1 MKESIENIVNKYI
14 QLSNYKVDS
23 KSINLQLLT
32 HPDYPSIKAISD
44 TYDYFGIENIVAN
57 VPFDVLDQLPDSFI
71 GLIDNNLHLINKT
84 KNSAYITNQKS
95 EKQKISFEKL
105 KETWNGIIIAIE
117 PIQESKNTNSINK
130 EYLFLGGLL
139 LSSIL
144 PFIINFN
151 IISIAYS
158 ICTFFGFLLSYF
170 IVKET
175 FGNNNNKTVNKFC
188 GAISKKEGCSNV
200 INNTNTKLFNLI
212 HLSDAC
218 IVYFSSLLLFLIF
231 VEFNSSLLLLTS
243 LFSLPVILFS
253 IYYQALIIKDWC
265 ALCLGISAILI
276 FQFIVL
282 FYNFNHFIFDISIF
296 IKATFIVAFT
306 TILWLKIKNLQINN
320 SVLESTKIEF
330 IKFKRNKDLFNEQ
343 LSKKEL
349 LNSDS
354 LSEDDNRIYFGSKN
368 PKLVIIAVTNP
379 LCGFCSES
387 FQTYYDILNKYEE
400 VQINFVFSLFTNDQ
414 NNPAFKIISSFL
426 NLYHNQSK
434 KVAIEALKEW
444 FELKDLNNWIKKYEK
459 SEIKNGNINAILLKH
474 REWAITNEILHT
486 PTTIINNSFYPNEY
500 NIKDIFY
507 FIDDLILENKN

>member
-1 MKESIENIVNKYI
+1 MKESIENIVNKYT

-23 KSINLQLLT
+23 KSIDLQLLT

-117 PIQESKNTNSINK
+117 PIQESKNTNRINK
-130 EYLFLGGLL
+130 EYLFLGSILV
-139 LSSIL
+139 SSIL

-175 FGNNNNKTVNKFC
+175 FGNNNKTVNKFC

-200 INNTNTKLFNLI
+200 INNTNSKLFNLI

-231 VEFNSSLLLLTS
+231 VEFNSSLLFLTS
-243 LFSLPVILFS
+243 LFSLPVILYS
-253 IYYQALIIKDWC
+253 LYYQALIIKDWC

-276 FQFIVL
+276 FQFIIL

-296 IKATFIVAFT
+296 IKAIFTVAFT
-306 TILWLKIKNLQINN
+306 ITLWLKIKNLQINN
-320 SVLESTKIEF
+320 LVLESTNIEF

-349 LNSDS
+349 LSSDS
-354 LSEDDNRIYFGSKN
+354 LLADDNRIFFGSKN

-379 LCGFCSES
+379 LCGFCAES
-387 FQTYYDILNKYEE
+387 FQTYYEILNKYED

-414 NNPAFKIISSFL
+414 NNPAYKILNSFIE
-426 NLYHNQSK
+426 LYQK
-434 KVAIEALKEW
+434 KSEGKAIEALKEW
-444 FELKDLNNWIKKYEK
+444 FDSKDLDNWIKKYGET
-459 SEIKNGNINAILLKH
+459 EVKNDINEMLEKH
-474 REWAITNEILHT
+474 RQWSIINNISQT
-486 PTTIINNSFYPNEY
+486 PTTIVNEYFYPEEY

-507 FIDDLILENKN
+507 FIDDMLL

>member
-23 KSINLQLLT
+23 KSIDLQLLT

-105 KETWNGIIIAIE
+105 KETWNGIILAIE
-117 PIQESKNTNSINK
+117 PIEESRNTNSINK
-130 EYLFLGGLL
+130 EYFFLGCLL

-175 FGNNNNKTVNKFC
+175 FGNNNKTVYKFC

-200 INNTNTKLFNLI
+200 INNTNSKLFNLI

-231 VEFNSSLLLLTS
+231 VEFNSSILFLTS
-243 LFSLPVILFS
+243 LFSLPVILYS
-253 IYYQALIIKDWC
+253 MYYQALIIKDWC

-282 FYNFNHFIFDISIF
+282 FYNFNHFIFNTSIF

-330 IKFKRNKDLFNEQ
+330 IKFKRNKDLFSE
-343 LSKKEL
+343 LISKKQL
-349 LNSDS
+349 LNSVA
-354 LSEDDNRIYFGSKN
+354 LLEDDDRIYFGSKN

-400 VQINFVFSLFTNDQ
+400 VQINFVFSLFTKDQ
-414 NNPAFKIISSFL
+414 NNPAFKIVSSFL
-426 NLYHNQSK
+426 NLYHTQSK

-459 SEIKNGNINAILLKH
+459 SEIKYENINAILFKH

>member
-1 MKESIENIVNKYI
+1 LKESIENIVNKYI
-14 QLSNYKVDS
+14 QLSNYKVVS

-57 VPFDVLDQLPDSFI
+57 VPFEVINQLPENFI
-71 GLIDNNLHLINKT
+71 SLINGKLYLVKKDKNFAYLIDGKLQKT
-84 KNSAYITNQKS
+84 
-95 EKQKISFEKL
+95 KISFDKL

-130 EYLFLGGLL
+130 EYFFLGGIL

-175 FGNNNNKTVNKFC
+175 FGNHNKTVNKFC

-200 INNTNTKLFNLI
+200 INNSNSKLFNLI
-212 HLSDAC
+212 PLSDAC
-218 IVYFSSLLLFLIF
+218 IVYFSSLILFLIF
-231 VEFNSSLLLLTS
+231 VEFNSSLLFLTS
-243 LFSLPVILFS
+243 LFSLPVILYS
-253 IYYQALIIKDWC
+253 MYHQTVIIKDWC
-265 ALCLGISAILI
+265 ALCLGISVILI

-282 FYNFNHFIFDISIF
+282 FYNFNHFIFDILIF

-330 IKFKRNKDLFNEQ
+330 IKFKRNKDLFNE
-343 LSKKEL
+343 LISKKKL
-349 LNSDS
+349 LNSVA
-354 LSEDDNRIYFGSKN
+354 LLEDNNRIYFGSKK

-387 FQTYYDILNKYEE
+387 FQTYYEILNKYED
-400 VQINFVFSLFTNDQ
+400 VQINFVFSLFTNDP
-414 NNPAFKIISSFL
+414 NNPAFKIVSSFL
-426 NLYHNQSK
+426 DLYHNQSK

-444 FELKDLNNWIKKYEK
+444 FELKDLKNWIKKYEK
-459 SEIKNGNINAILLKH
+459 SEIKNGNVNAILFKH